1 MSVCVCMSVYTQSEI
16 QSQEA
21 SAPLAVYMESSHP
34 PRVEHCPPCPCRT
47 IAMGIQDVFLVPEQ
61 NPRWSRKKMPMF

>member
-1 MSVCVCMSVYTQSEI
+1 MSVCACMSVYTQSEI

-34 PRVEHCPPCPCRT
+34 PRVEHCPPCLGRT
-47 IAMGIQDVFLVPEQ
+47 TA
-61 NPRWSRKKMPMF
+61 